1 MRMMCWGIRG
11 KRGGMTKLGSMAVVG
26 GLRGKIRS
34 KAAQVTKEVGK
45 MVRTN
50 KTHIV
55 TLELREGQVNTG
67 IHMVIKIRIE
77 AGEMTM
83 ETNIGSKTLIFRREI
98 RKNGRITKTT
108 MNKRQKTFSVSFK
121 KLNRPTMTRL

>member
-1 MRMMCWGIRG
+1 
-11 KRGGMTKLGSMAVVG
+11 MTKLGSMAVVG

-45 MVRTN
+45 RVRIN

-55 TLELREGQVNTG
+55 TLGLRGGQVSTG
-67 IHMVIKIRIE
+67 IHIMIKIRIE
-77 AGEMTM
+77 VGEMTM
-83 ETNIGSKTLIFRREI
+83 ETNIGSKILIFHRET

-121 KLNRPTMTRL
+121 KLNRPTMTKL